1 MTNIAITAFTAWLRL
16 DKGLSEKTVGSY
28 ASDLEQFIS
37 FLREK
42 KVKPEEVEERD
53 LIVFLEKLRKKGRS
67 DSSLKRKISSL
78 RSFYTFQESQGL
90 LENPTSFLENPK
102 KGRKLPNYISE
113 KEINALFE
121 SIGQKAPIEKQY
133 YLMLL
138 LLYSC
143 GLRISELLDLKLSQI
158 NRKKR
163 IFRIEG
169 KGNKER
175 LVPYPEEIEKILDN
189 YVKDIWPKLNLGFQE
204 NVLFVQKSKSG
215 VRPISRQQFFYKLK
229 LFGEKAGIEKKLSP
243 HMLRHS
249 FASQLLKN
257 GMNLRVLQ
265 KLLGHSSISSTQI
278 YTHVEEERLQK
289 GHRKFHPR
297 K

>member
-1 MTNIAITAFTAWLRL
+1 MTNTAIAAFTAWLRL
-16 DKGLSEKTVGSY
+16 DKGLSEKTVESY

-37 FLREK
+37 FLDTEALK
-42 KVKPEEVEERD
+42 LEAVEEKN
-53 LIVFLEKLRKKGRS
+53 LISFLEKLREKGKS

-90 LENPTSFLENPK
+90 VENPTRFLENPR
-102 KGRKLPNYISE
+102 KGRKLPDYISE

-121 SIGQKAPIEKQY
+121 AIGQETPTEKLY

-143 GLRISELLDLKLSQI
+143 GLRISELLNLKLSQI

-175 LVPYPEEIEKILDN
+175 LVPYPEEIEKILDH
-189 YVKDIWPKLNLGFQE
+189 YVEAIWPKLNIGFQE
-204 NVLFVQKSKSG
+204 NLLFVQKTKSG
-215 VRPISRQQFFYKLK
+215 ARPISRQQFFYKLK
-229 LFGEKAGIEKKLSP
+229 LFGRKAGIEKKLSP

-289 GHRKFHPR
+289 GHGKFHPR